1 MKKIAIQVLV
11 LLTIICCSM
20 ISCSSDID
28 TTVGEDMVTSNTRV
42 YYIDTLTVATSTFQY
57 DSLSV
62 SETNRLLLGA
72 YTDPV
77 LGLTKSNLY
86 AHFGYT
92 TADIDNDANFD
103 SIAMILNYDN
113 YFYNDTTA
121 IQELNVYRVTQT
133 IRPDDNS
140 VYYNTTDFEKNPTS
154 LGSLSFYP
162 KPIKEDSLEI
172 KMSNDFGQTLFD
184 EIQDNEF
191 SSFDEMLNEYKGF
204 VVEPSETNTTI
215 LGFLKTS
222 YFRIY
227 YTIPDGSDDIE
238 YTYDISFDTSNS
250 FHNITSDKTG
260 TYLEDIVDQESYIQS
275 SNTGN
280 NTFIQGGTGIVT
292 RLDIPYLETIGR
304 IPGEGTITGANLSL
318 TLKRNSYNDNLST
331 RDSLGV
337 FIIDQKSEILMDLFQ
352 YDTSTAYGEIS
363 NEDNGEFTTVNYN
376 IPIKLFLDLKLTDT
390 NRENLFLAI
399 YGQGLNDSVD
409 RYIINS
415 EDEDDEIKLKLEL
428 TYAVYDEE

>member
-1 MKKIAIQVLV
+1 
-11 LLTIICCSM
+11 M

-28 TTVGEDMVTSNTRV
+28 TTVGEDMVTTNTRV
-42 YYIDTLTVATSTFQY
+42 YYIDTLTVKSSTFQY

-62 SETNRLLLGA
+62 SETSRLLLGA

-140 VYYNTTDFEKNPTS
+140 VYYNTTDFEKNPAS

-162 KPIKEDSLEI
+162 KPTKEDSLEI
-172 KMSNDFGQTLFD
+172 RMSNDFGQTLFD

-204 VVEPSETNTTI
+204 VVEPSETNTAI

-260 TYLEDIVDQESYIQS
+260 TYLEDIENQESYITS
-275 SNTGN
+275 LDTGN

-337 FIIDQKSEILMDLFQ
+337 FIIDQKSEILMDLVQ

-415 EDEDDEIKLKLEL
+415 EDEDEEIKLKLEL

>member
-1 MKKIAIQVLV
+1 
-11 LLTIICCSM
+11 M

-204 VVEPSETNTTI
+204 VVEPSETNTAI

-227 YTIPDGSDDIE
+227 YTIPDGSDNIE

-352 YDTSTAYGEIS
+352 YDTSSAYGVIS

>member
-204 VVEPSETNTTI
+204 VVEPSETNTAI

-227 YTIPDGSDDIE
+227 YTIPDGSDNIE

-318 TLKRNSYNDNLST
+318 TLKQNSYNDNLST

>member
-1 MKKIAIQVLV
+1 
-11 LLTIICCSM
+11 M

-28 TTVGEDMVTSNTRV
+28 TTVGEDMVTTNTRV
-42 YYIDTLTVATSTFQY
+42 YYIDTLTVKSSTFQY

-62 SETNRLLLGA
+62 SETSRLLLGA

-140 VYYNTTDFEKNPTS
+140 VYYNTTDFEKNPAS

-162 KPIKEDSLEI
+162 KPTKEDSLEI
-172 KMSNDFGQTLFD
+172 RMSNDFGQTLFD

-204 VVEPSETNTTI
+204 VVEPSETNTAI

-260 TYLEDIVDQESYIQS
+260 TYLEDIENQESYITS
-275 SNTGN
+275 SDTGN

-337 FIIDQKSEILMDLFQ
+337 FIIDQKSEILMDLVQ

-415 EDEDDEIKLKLEL
+415 EDEDEEIKLKLEL